1 MIKIYFALQ
10 DKMKHKGFSK
20 LEHNVQ
26 VKNYNCSIKR
36 HVVKIS
42 SQVTNKNCWA
52 NNLCLFMSERS
63 ANGPLNMA
71 KDIKLKEGRTPY
83 KSNKR

>member
-10 DKMKHKGFSK
+10 DKMKHKKFSK

-42 SQVTNKNCWA
+42 SQVTNKNCLGKT
-52 NNLCLFMSERS
+52 NLCLFTSERS
-63 ANGPLNMA
+63 ANGPLHMA
-71 KDIKLKEGRTPY
+71 KDI
-83 KSNKR
+83 N